1 LSSVAGVPERHPQGG
16 IRPLMTIRE
25 AATLLNVHIS
35 TLRRWEKAGLITAV
49 RLGPGT
55 HRRYRRHQILG
66 LVSGQAAPEPAA
78 AEMPLPGPES
88 VIPLQITQPE
98 LPSP

>member
-1 LSSVAGVPERHPQGG
+1 MSSVVGVSETHPEAGLG
-16 IRPLMTIRE
+16 PLMTIRE

-55 HRRYRRHQILG
+55 HRRYRRQQILG
-66 LVSGQAAPEPAA
+66 LVSGEAAAESAA
-78 AEMPLPGPES
+78 AEMPLPGPEP
-88 VIPLQITQPE
+88 VIPPQITQPE
-98 LPSP
+98 IPLQ